1 MRRAY
6 AALLGLMA
14 LSALSTSAHALVTQP
29 NGLVVP
35 IDSKNGET
43 QIYTMLQQKEPGV
56 NWQTDSNT
64 SPDVFS
70 PLCGFTAELVLRQTG
85 SSLAVGWYNIDPT
98 RTGPGWFAVT
108 IASLRRCRVE

>member
-43 QIYTMLQQKEPGV
+43 QIAGIVGAALQAG
-56 NWQTDSNT
+56 
-64 SPDVFS
+64 
-70 PLCGFTAELVLRQTG
+70 
-85 SSLAVGWYNIDPT
+85 I
-98 RTGPGWFAVT
+98 
-108 IASLRRCRVE
+108 